1 MYLTVGEISK
11 ALGISTEANCYYV
24 KEGIITPKRNEENNY
39 WVYSSEDLMKL
50 TDIMFYRS
58 MGLTMK
64 DIKDIMSGLALQ
76 EIAGVIETRKNELI
90 GEIKERVDALHS
102 LTNWEDEY
110 RSELLLLGKFQIGS
124 MPAEFRRPG
133 CFEEASHMVW
143 YLQECFDFDK
153 EDWGSVSM
161 SFYYDLNEE
170 APKLKRYL
178 SVAGIQ
184 KLSPSNLSESAILEQ
199 EDYCLIT
206 EVHYSSQPLEMI
218 QPMLDYAADQGIKL
232 TGIFY
237 GREDTNYYV
246 GGARRGLYKIYAP
259 IHIQRKGKK

>member
-11 ALGISTEANCYYV
+11 ALGISTEAIRYYV

-39 WVYSSEDLMKL
+39 WVYSSDDLMKL

-58 MGLTMK
+58 KGLTMK
-64 DIKDIMSGLALQ
+64 DIKDIMSGLALE
-76 EIAGVIETRKNELI
+76 EIAGVIDARKNVLI
-90 GEIKERVDALHS
+90 QEIKERVDSLHS
-102 LTNWEDEY
+102 LTNWEEEY
-110 RSELLLLGKFQIGS
+110 RSELSLLGKYQIGA

-153 EDWGSVSM
+153 EDWGGVSM

-170 APKLKRYL
+170 VPKLKRYL
-178 SVAGIQ
+178 SVAGVQ

-206 EVHYSSQPLEMI
+206 EVHCSSEPLEMI
-218 QPMLDYAADQGIKL
+218 RPMQDYAESEGIKL

-237 GREDTNYYV
+237 GREDTNYFV
-246 GGARRGLYKIYAP
+246 DGKRGGLYKIYAP
-259 IHIQRKGKK
+259 IQRNRRRKK